1 MFGHVFRSRHF
12 LNMIGYF
19 VAAAAVTLFIGFGMS
34 AGSLLSGLLSAV
46 IVGVTGLTFGL
57 GATIVIRQVFGL
69 MQTGRF
75 IQYLSFFLGTWLGVG
90 LASLLI
96 SALVITSGAG
106 AALTTFA
113 FAFGAATLV
122 GEVPWKGRTWLPI
135 RMPKR

>member
-1 MFGHVFRSRHF
+1 MGHAFKSRHF
-12 LNMIGYF
+12 LNMNGYF
-19 VAAAAVTLFIGFGMS
+19 IAAAALTLLIGFGMS

-46 IVGVTGLTFGL
+46 VIGVTGLTVGL
-57 GATIVIRQVFGL
+57 GATILIRQVFGL

-90 LASLLI
+90 LASLLF
-96 SALVITSGAG
+96 SGLVITSAAG

-122 GEVPWKGRTWLPI
+122 GEVPWKGRTWLPM